1 MIDRRLSPSQRT
13 ALLAALLAPVLAIL
27 ALRASPVS
35 AAPKSGGAADTV
47 LAVYDGGVVTPT
59 EFSRLWEGLAPTE
72 YPPGSPLTSRQ
83 AYLGNIVGRKLLAR
97 EALKR
102 PLVLT
107 PAETAEID
115 RQRDLMVQN
124 ALFADLT
131 KDLPR
136 PTAED
141 LDRLRRMK
149 TSLAE
154 IRFVTF
160 KDWDRA
166 RSWYARLNAGT
177 PPSALDAAMRRDGA
191 ALAEADSFRYVAAEQ
206 IPDSLGQIIWSLRPG
221 QVSALHS
228 FAGQPTLIQ
237 LRRLLAR
244 PTSGT
249 SSQNLSDLEGEYQRR
264 IYSRVREDFRA
275 KIAADVKRTFDDEG
289 MEFLLRE
296 QLKLPPRN
304 DVDTTTG
311 MPIFQATMRLP
322 EIAPSDTGRVLA
334 RAGGRAFTIGDYL
347 AFWNRV
353 AAYERPEV
361 RERGS
366 LEGVVDRIALAPEL
380 TRLGH
385 ERGLDRDP
393 KLLERL
399 DRMREGYAVD
409 HYFVDEIV
417 SKVKFEDAALK
428 KLFAADPGHYD
439 DRASISSHIIVV
451 DRRSLADSLLGKLKA
466 GASFGDLARQYSTE
480 GESGKHG
487 GDIGMQYYG
496 TQKNVGLEDAMFATA
511 PGQLGG
517 PEQTPEGW
525 VLWRI
530 DAKTPGLK
538 RSFEEARS
546 MVERDYRVL
555 EADRLLDVRLAKLK
569 KEAHVKLYPERITE
583 KLGSEGPWGP

>member
-1 MIDRRLSPSQRT
+1 MIDRRLFPSRRT
-13 ALLAALLAPVLAIL
+13 ALLAALLAPGLAAFML
-27 ALRASPVS
+27 PANPLS
-35 AAPKSGGAADTV
+35 AATKPGAADTM

-59 EFSRLWEGLAPTE
+59 EFSRAWESLAPTE
-72 YPPGSPLTSRQ
+72 YPPGNPLTSRQ
-83 AYLGNIVGRKLLAR
+83 AYLGSIVGRKLLAR

-102 PLVLT
+102 PIVLT
-107 PAETAEID
+107 PAETAEIE

-166 RSWYARLNAGT
+166 RAWYARLNAGT
-177 PPSALDAAMRRDGA
+177 PNSALDAAMRREGA
-191 ALAEADSFRYVAAEQ
+191 DLAQADSFRYVAAEQ
-206 IPDSLGQIIWSLRPG
+206 IPDSLAQIIWKLRPG
-221 QVSALHS
+221 QVSEIHE
-228 FAGQPTLIQ
+228 FAGQPTVIQ
-237 LRRLLAR
+237 LRRVLAR
-244 PTSGT
+244 PIPTG
-249 SSQNLSDLEGEYQRR
+249 QVSDLEGDYQRR
-264 IYSRVREDFRA
+264 IFTRVREEFRM
-275 KIAADVKRTFDDEG
+275 KIAADVKRTFDEDG
-289 MEFLLRE
+289 MAFLLRE

-304 DVDTTTG
+304 DIDTTTG
-311 MPIFQATMRLP
+311 MPIFQATMKLP
-322 EIAPSDTGRVLA
+322 NIAPADTGRVLA
-334 RAGGRAFTIGDYL
+334 RAGGRAFTIRDYL
-347 AFWNRV
+347 AYWERV
-353 AAYERPEV
+353 QAYERPEV
-361 RERGS
+361 RERSS

-417 SKVKFEDAALK
+417 SKVKLDEAGLK

-451 DRRSLADSLLGKLKA
+451 DRRSLADSLMAKLKA
-466 GASFGDLARQYSTE
+466 GASFSDLARQYSTE
-480 GESGKHG
+480 GESGKRG
-487 GDIGMQYYG
+487 GDIGIQYYG

-511 PGQLGG
+511 VAEVGG

-583 KLGSEGPWGP
+583 KLGSEGPWDN